1 MQPTASVTVKEY
13 IPEQRLIILF
23 CVELSLHRYETGP
36 LDELALTNTHPSQA
50 EEDEFSMH
58 TMWDKDGKP
67 HDAKTKADHERMK
80 KLGWSHE
87 NPRHNP
93 YNPDEDVKEVSAMQ
107 RRARKAAYA
116 KKTMKKYGDAAKM
129 GIDAKD
135 VNQRRNAPTRK
146 KS

>member
-1 MQPTASVTVKEY
+1 MKSLKIWTEACWDGYKQLGMKKKGGRKVPNCV
-13 IPEQRLIILF
+13 PE
-23 CVELSLHRYETGP
+23 
-36 LDELALTNTHPSQA
+36 A

-116 KKTMKKYGDAAKM
+116 KKTKKKYGDAAKM